1 MTGSAASVLL
11 VEDDKYLM
19 RSAARLLRSNGYK
32 VVAFATPEHLINRP
46 PVEGYGCLLLDLIF
60 PGISGLELQELMRR
74 KGETLPI
81 VFLTEHGTIAD
92 SVRAIKQGA
101 VDFLTK
107 PVASHRLLG
116 AVSAAVEQHKATVI
130 RLDRIRTLQRLF
142 NTLTPRE
149 EEVALLVAQ
158 GCLNKEVAFELGIV
172 EKTVKIHRGRV
183 MAKLGIR
190 SATDLVRLLEVIG
203 VSLPDISVAAMLPIS
218 STSPPHGFAGDL
230 KSPVPRPARPGTAA

>member
-11 VEDDKYLM
+11 VEDDNDLM
-19 RSAARLLRSNGYK
+19 RSAARLLRSNGFK

-46 PVEGYGCLLLDLIF
+46 PVEGYGCLLLDLIL
-60 PGISGLELQELMRR
+60 PGISGLELQESMRL

-130 RLDRIRTLQRLF
+130 RLDRIRALQRLF

-149 EEVALLVAQ
+149 EEVARLVAQ

-203 VSLPDISVAAMLPIS
+203 VSLPDIPVAAILPIS
-218 STSPPHGFAGDL
+218 STSPPHGFAGDR
-230 KSPVPRPARPGTAA
+230 KSPVPRPARPGTAP

>member
-1 MTGSAASVLL
+1 
-11 VEDDKYLM
+11 
-19 RSAARLLRSNGYK
+19 
-32 VVAFATPEHLINRP
+32 
-46 PVEGYGCLLLDLIF
+46 
-60 PGISGLELQELMRR
+60 MRR
-74 KGETLPI
+74 KGETLPV

-130 RLDRIRTLQRLF
+130 RLDRIRTLQQLF

-158 GCLNKEVAFELGIV
+158 GCLNKEIAFELGIV

-203 VSLPDISVAAMLPIS
+203 VSLPDISVVAMLPIS
-218 STSPPHGFAGDL
+218 STSPPRGLADHR
-230 KSPVPRPARPGTAA
+230 KSSVPRSAGPGTAA